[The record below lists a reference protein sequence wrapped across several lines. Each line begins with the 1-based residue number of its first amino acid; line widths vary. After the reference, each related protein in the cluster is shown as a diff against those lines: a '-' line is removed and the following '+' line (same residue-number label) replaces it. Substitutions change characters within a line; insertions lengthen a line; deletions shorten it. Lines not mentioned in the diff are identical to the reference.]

1 MCNLESIIG
10 ISDSVFTAM
19 ASLPQ
24 LLKIV
29 KEKKADDISAI
40 MLLVLLTG
48 LGLWVLYGFLKK
60 DWILIIA
67 NSFSFLLNLVISI
80 LKVVYKK

>member
-1 MCNLESIIG
+1 MSNLESIIG
-10 ISDSVFTAM
+10 ISASVFTAM
-19 ASLPQ
+19 ASSPQ

-48 LGLWVLYGFLKK
+48 LGLWVLYGVLKK

-67 NSFSFLLNLVISI
+67 NSFSFLLDLVISI